1 MVKISKIHQRVQQR
15 SGIMQI
21 PVPVSASNRH
31 KRAEESLL
39 SKLVAVS
46 KRPEKFYY
54 AYMSKEAAQRADHS
68 GAVVITIRSGDA
80 PAPMRYNA
88 VAQYDLVME
97 PDVSSVDKEVVS
109 QISNLL
115 IEHLPN
121 CRSLH
126 VHCSYGEIRSYS
138 LVEGFVSGIG
148 ASDEEAYCITRNGSF
163 MPMRDIGGTINST
176 VARMG
181 LAIARNYTA
190 ARTTQQE
197 TVEA

>member
-15 SGIMQI
+15 STVLHV
-21 PVPVSASNRH
+21 PVPVSTSSRH
-31 KRAEESLL
+31 KRSEESLL
-39 SKLVAVS
+39 TKLAAVS

-54 AYMSKEAAQRADHS
+54 AYMSKETAQKADHS
-68 GAVVITIRSGDA
+68 GAVVITLRSDGA
-80 PAPMRYNA
+80 PTPMRYNA
-88 VAQYDLVME
+88 VAQCDIVME
-97 PDVSSVDKEVVS
+97 PDVNSFDKEVVS
-109 QISNLL
+109 QISDLL

-138 LVEGFVSGIG
+138 LVEGFVSGMG
-148 ASDEEAYCITRNGSF
+148 ASDEDAYCITRNGSF
-163 MPMRDIGGTINST
+163 MPMRDVGGTMNST

-197 TVEA
+197 AVES